1 MALSRSWGPFS
12 WPLSHTTRR
21 KQESSMNPLEEA
33 LYHCAEYGGGPK
45 ITFEADWDATIILG
59 SPGLFDGLVIA
70 SWVR

>member
-1 MALSRSWGPFS
+1 
-12 WPLSHTTRR
+12 
-21 KQESSMNPLEEA
+21 MNPLEEA